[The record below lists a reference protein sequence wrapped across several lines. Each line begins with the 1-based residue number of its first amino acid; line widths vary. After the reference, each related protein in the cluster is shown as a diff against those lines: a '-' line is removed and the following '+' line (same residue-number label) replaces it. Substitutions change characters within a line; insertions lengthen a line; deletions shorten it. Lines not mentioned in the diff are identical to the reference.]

1 MNRFSEMGSA
11 LPPVMKNL
19 LLANVTVF
27 LFQAFT
33 PLGPLIE
40 KNFALSF
47 VGVFEEGKIWQLFT
61 YMFLHGG
68 FGHIFWNMFALWMF
82 GTEIEHEWGSREFFK
97 YYILTGVGAG
107 LLNIF
112 LSEPHIATVGASGAL
127 YGIFAAYL
135 VLWPNRIIYLNFLF
149 PVKAKY
155 LIGFLALVSLFST
168 INPGQSFI
176 AHAAHLGGFVIGIVY
191 LKFWKVYY
199 TAKSF
204 INKNLKGTGNTTS
217 GMSYHK
223 GGAEDNNVEYYRKK
237 IDELLD
243 KINRVGYLNLSDE
256 EKKLLDE
263 GSRYLREHDAKNIN

>member
-1 MNRFSEMGSA
+1 MNKFSGIGSA
-11 LPPVMKNL
+11 LPSGMKNL
-19 LLANVTVF
+19 LLANVTIF

-33 PLGPLIE
+33 PLGPIIE
-40 KNFALSF
+40 KHFALSYF
-47 VGVFEEGKIWQLFT
+47 GVFEQGKVWQLFS

-82 GTEIEHEWGSREFFK
+82 GTELEHEWGTREFLK
-97 YYILTGVGAG
+97 YYFLTGIGAG

-112 LSEPHIATVGASGAL
+112 LSDPRVATVGASGAL
-127 YGIFAAYL
+127 YGVFAAYL
-135 VLWPNRIIYLNFLF
+135 VMWPNRIIYLNFLF

-155 LIGFLALVSLFST
+155 LIGFLALISLFST

-176 AHAAHLGGFVIGIVY
+176 AHAAHLGGFVVGIVY

-199 TAKSF
+199 STKAF
-204 INKNLKGTGNTTS
+204 FNKNLSSTQSKNS
-217 GMSYHK
+217 GMSYYK
-223 GGAEDNNVEYYRKK
+223 GGADDSKVEYYRKK

-243 KINRVGYLNLSDE
+243 KINRVGFINLSDD

-263 GSRYLREHDAKNIN
+263 GSKYLREHDKKNFN